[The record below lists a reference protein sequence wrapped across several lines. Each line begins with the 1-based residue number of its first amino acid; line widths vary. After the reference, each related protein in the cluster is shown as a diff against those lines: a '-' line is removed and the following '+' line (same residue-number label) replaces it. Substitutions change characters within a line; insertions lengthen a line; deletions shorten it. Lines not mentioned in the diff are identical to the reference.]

1 MQQFKLYI
9 ITSLFILGLLVSPK
23 ISFDDSVDVALK
35 FESGLSVKKNT
46 SKGPFN
52 SMISFAKTDSKT
64 NLNFILTDYRFGTY
78 KIDNSSSGD
87 NTNLLSL
94 NNKTTKFSYYLIS
107 TDNRYCNKKSIH
119 QLNSIRL

>member
-1 MQQFKLYI
+1 MQKFKIYI
-9 ITSLFILGLLVSPK
+9 ITSLFILGLVFSPK

-64 NLNFILTDYRFGTY
+64 NLNFILTEYRFGTY
-78 KIDNSSSGD
+78 KIENSSSGD
-87 NTNLLSL
+87 NINLLSL
-94 NNKTTKFSYYLIS
+94 NNKTTKYSYYLSS
-107 TDNRYCNKKSIH
+107 TDNRYCNKKSIY